1 MRSIKWSLSILCVV
15 MLQACQT
22 NKSSNVA
29 VQGHRGD
36 RGNWPENS
44 LEAFKS
50 AVDKG
55 VDVLELDIVINKYGD
70 IIVSHEPFMHSEYV
84 LLPNGESIEPENQRS
99 WNIYNMSLESIQAFD
114 TGTKFHKGFP
124 KQVKIP
130 TYKPSLE
137 EVFVFLENE
146 YGRKIFTSIAFNIE
160 VKSNPKDY
168 GKYQPYPENMVG
180 VFLELMDK
188 HKYVRYNLQSFDVN
202 ILENAKLKNPSLP
215 ISYLV
220 SEGSFEDNLKELS
233 FKPDIYS
240 PNFKLLTTKLD
251 VKNIQM
257 YGVEVIPWTV
267 NEEYDIKQLI
277 NWGVDGIISDYP
289 ERILKLR

>member
-1 MRSIKWSLSILCVV
+1 MKNIKWCLSIISVV
-15 MLQACQT
+15 ILLACQT
-22 NKSSNVA
+22 NKSASVA

-55 VDVLELDIVINKYGD
+55 VDVLELDVVVNKYGD
-70 IIVSHEPFMHSEYV
+70 VIVSHEPFMHSKYV

-99 WNIYNMSLESIQAFD
+99 WNIYNMRLESIQTFD
-114 TGTKFHKGFP
+114 TGTKFHKDFP
-124 KQVKIP
+124 KQNKIS

-137 EVFVFLENE
+137 EVFLFLENE
-146 YGRKIFTSIAFNIE
+146 YGRKIFTSISFNIE
-160 VKSNPKDY
+160 LKSTPEDY
-168 GKYQPYPENMVG
+168 GRYQPYPENMVG
-180 VFLELMDK
+180 VFLELMDS

-202 ILENAKLKNPSLP
+202 ILENVKLKNPSLP

-220 SEGSFEDNLKELS
+220 SDGSFESNLKKLN
-233 FKPDIYS
+233 FMPDIYS
-240 PNFKLLTTKLD
+240 PNFKLLMNELD

-257 YGVEVIPWTV
+257 HGVEVIPWTV
-267 NEEYDIKQLI
+267 NEEYDIQQLI
-277 NWGVDGIISDYP
+277 NWEVDGIISDYP
-289 ERILKLR
+289 ERVLKSR

>member
-22 NKSSNVA
+22 NKSSNIA

-55 VDVLELDIVINKYGD
+55 VDVLELDVVVNKYGD
-70 IIVSHEPFMHSEYV
+70 VIVSHEPFMHSKYV
-84 LLPNGESIEPENQRS
+84 LLPNGASIEPENQRS
-99 WNIYNMSLESIQAFD
+99 WNIYNMRLESIQTFD
-114 TGTKFHKGFP
+114 TGTKFHKDFP
-124 KQVKIP
+124 KQNKIS

-137 EVFVFLENE
+137 EVFLFLENE
-146 YGRKIFTSIAFNIE
+146 YGRKIFTSISFNIE
-160 VKSNPKDY
+160 LKSTPEDY
-168 GKYQPYPENMVG
+168 GRYQPYPENMVG
-180 VFLELMDK
+180 VFLELMDS

-202 ILENAKLKNPSLP
+202 ILENVKLKNPSLP

-220 SEGSFEDNLKELS
+220 SDGSFESNLKKLN
-233 FKPDIYS
+233 FMPDIYS
-240 PNFKLLTTKLD
+240 PNFKLLMNELD

-257 YGVEVIPWTV
+257 HGVEVIPWTV
-267 NEEYDIKQLI
+267 NEEYDIQQLI
-277 NWGVDGIISDYP
+277 NWEVDGIISDYP
-289 ERILKLR
+289 ERVLKLR

>member
-1 MRSIKWSLSILCVV
+1 MKNIKWCLSIISVV
-15 MLQACQT
+15 ILLACQT
-22 NKSSNVA
+22 NKSASVA

-55 VDVLELDIVINKYGD
+55 VDVLELDVVINKYGD

-99 WNIYNMSLESIQAFD
+99 WNIYNMRLESIQAFD
-114 TGTKFHKGFP
+114 TGTKFHKDFP
-124 KQVKIP
+124 EQNKIS

-137 EVFVFLENE
+137 EVFLFLENE
-146 YGRKIFTSIAFNIE
+146 YGRRIFTSISFNIE
-160 VKSNPKDY
+160 LKSTPEDY
-168 GKYQPYPENMVG
+168 GRYQPYPENMVG

-188 HKYVRYNLQSFDVN
+188 HKYVRYSLQSFDVN
-202 ILENAKLKNPSLP
+202 ILENVKLKNPSLP

-220 SEGSFEDNLKELS
+220 SEGSFEGNLKKLS
-233 FKPDIYS
+233 FMPDIYS

-267 NEEYDIKQLI
+267 NEEYDIQQLI
-277 NWGVDGIISDYP
+277 NWEVDGIISDYP
-289 ERILKLR
+289 ERVLKLR

>member
-1 MRSIKWSLSILCVV
+1 MKNIKWCLSIISVV
-15 MLQACQT
+15 ILLACQT
-22 NKSSNVA
+22 NKSASVA

-55 VDVLELDIVINKYGD
+55 VDVLELDVVVNKYGD
-70 IIVSHEPFMHSEYV
+70 VIVSHEPFMHSKYV

-99 WNIYNMSLESIQAFD
+99 WNIYNMRLESIQTFD
-114 TGTKFHKGFP
+114 TGTKFHKDFP
-124 KQVKIP
+124 KQNKIS

-137 EVFVFLENE
+137 EVFLFLENE
-146 YGRKIFTSIAFNIE
+146 YGRKIFTSISFNIE
-160 VKSNPKDY
+160 LKSTPEDY
-168 GKYQPYPENMVG
+168 GRYQPYPENMVG
-180 VFLELMDK
+180 VFLELMDS

-202 ILENAKLKNPSLP
+202 ILENVKLKNPSLP

-220 SEGSFEDNLKELS
+220 SDGSFESNLKKLN
-233 FKPDIYS
+233 FMPDIYS
-240 PNFKLLTTKLD
+240 PNFKLLMNELD

-257 YGVEVIPWTV
+257 HGVEVIPWTV
-267 NEEYDIKQLI
+267 NEEYDIQQLI
-277 NWGVDGIISDYP
+277 NWEVDGIISDYP
-289 ERILKLR
+289 ERVLKLR